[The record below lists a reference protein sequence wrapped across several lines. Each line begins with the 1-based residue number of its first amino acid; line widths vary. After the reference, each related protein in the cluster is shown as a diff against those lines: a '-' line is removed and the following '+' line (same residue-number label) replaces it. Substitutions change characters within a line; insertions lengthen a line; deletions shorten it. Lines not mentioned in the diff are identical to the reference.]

1 MYQLIIMLLSILV
14 PAAVIGIIVWAVLWP
29 YIKVWEENIKV
40 SPKMTT
46 LRAIVGFWFILL
58 ATAYLVLGSDMMS
71 FLVSLL

>member
-1 MYQLIIMLLSILV
+1 MYQLITMLLSILV
-14 PAAVIGIIVWAVLWP
+14 PAAVIGIIVWALLWP
-29 YIKVWEENIKV
+29 YLKVWEENIKV
-40 SPKMTT
+40 SPKMTS

>member
-1 MYQLIIMLLSILV
+1 MYQLITILLSILV
-14 PAAVIGIIVWAVLWP
+14 PAAVIGIIVWALLWP
-29 YIKVWEENIKV
+29 YLKVWEENIKV

>member
-1 MYQLIIMLLSILV
+1 MYQLITMLLSILV

>member
-1 MYQLIIMLLSILV
+1 MYQLITTLLLILV

>member
-14 PAAVIGIIVWAVLWP
+14 PAAVIGIIVWALLWP
-29 YIKVWEENIKV
+29 YLKVWEENIKV